1 MLSTLDNSF
10 AKKRFRPPRERER
23 ERAKKK
29 TKKKTNNKECAFA
42 RRHRS
47 LRVGA
52 LES

>member
-23 ERAKKK
+23 TKKK